1 MKALLFDGKYTTVL
15 NEKYA
20 DRVSIIEE
28 INHMTGELGKLMEEH
43 HSDDPFMETALQF
56 ALMNLETPRCL
67 LLVLAAGH
75 VTQAY
80 ILLRWHFEMTYLCR
94 YLWQEPEEYEAWK
107 NDKRVKPENIGKFFI
122 DIGLPSGREQY
133 EEWCN
138 IVHGNYNFVHQS
150 HLLSVMGP
158 IKPHSVMI
166 VGEVLNCL
174 MANSQRMNSVFLNL
188 LKNGGIT
195 TDDIERR
202 FDEIGDRVI
211 KALEDQNT
219 IYAEFIR
226 DNQTQRK

>member
-1 MKALLFDGKYTTVL
+1 
-15 NEKYA
+15 
-20 DRVSIIEE
+20 
-28 INHMTGELGKLMEEH
+28 
-43 HSDDPFMETALQF
+43 
-56 ALMNLETPRCL
+56 
-67 LLVLAAGH
+67 
-75 VTQAY
+75 
-80 ILLRWHFEMTYLCR
+80 
-94 YLWQEPEEYEAWK
+94 
-107 NDKRVKPENIGKFFI
+107 
-122 DIGLPSGREQY
+122 
-133 EEWCN
+133 
-138 IVHGNYNFVHQS
+138 
-150 HLLSVMGP
+150 
-158 IKPHSVMI
+158 MI